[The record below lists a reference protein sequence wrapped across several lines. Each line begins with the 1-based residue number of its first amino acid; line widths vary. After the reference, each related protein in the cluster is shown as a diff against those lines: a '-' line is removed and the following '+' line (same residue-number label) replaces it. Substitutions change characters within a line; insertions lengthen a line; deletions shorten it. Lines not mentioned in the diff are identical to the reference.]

1 MVGSSTGCTDDGG
14 CACFLSA
21 VTVSNAVQCCAGSS
35 ALHYCIAL
43 PVEGGAKV
51 LDALIEAMIAYMV
64 L

>member
-1 MVGSSTGCTDDGG
+1 MQC
-14 CACFLSA
+14 SA
-21 VTVSNAVQCCAGSS
+21 VLA
-35 ALHYCIAL
+35 AL